1 MKYYLMK
8 QESYDIDNE
17 PRFTY
22 LPLQNGVDIFTIS
35 KDFIIYDELNGKM
48 WYCFLY
54 IPKPSLRKLNKSQ
67 TKRFLDDIIP
77 KELDITKDEHHE
89 VTEQDVLTFLDINLA
104 RGLKEK
110 DKDRIKYLRRIIKKV
125 KNIKGE

>member
-8 QESYDIDNE
+8 QESYDKDSE

-22 LPLQNGVDIFTIS
+22 LPLQNGVDIFTVS
-35 KDFIIYDELNGKM
+35 KDFIIYDDITEKM

-54 IPKPSLRKLNKSQ
+54 IPKPYLMKLIKSQ

-77 KELDITKDEHHE
+77 KEFDITKDEHHE
-89 VTEQDVLTFLDINLA
+89 VTEQDILTFLDINLA
-104 RGLKEK
+104 RGLKEE
-110 DKDRIKYLRRIIKKV
+110 DKDMVKYLRKIIKKV

>member
-48 WYCFLY
+48 WCCFLY